1 MSRGQSKLAAA
12 TTGTHTAADQKGE
25 GTRVSK
31 AGKTSESSS
40 SSDSDSDTMRLSH
53 TAARIARAKT
63 QAKARSRA
71 RANKSTGTAARPGSR
86 SSNGVNGSRVS
97 RHRERKAMSSGKSR
111 HRSSNSDSNY
121 SGEDEDESTSN
132 SDIEIVKGV
141 PQEKGAAHSKTS
153 SAKLSPKAASAG
165 GNGRGS
171 KKVASQWARQH
182 QALLAMSG
190 NAVPKR
196 PPSQFLSYARL
207 KDEDPEGK
215 SRNELLLEY
224 FERIE

>member
-71 RANKSTGTAARPGSR
+71 RANKGTGNAARTGSR
-86 SSNGVNGSRVS
+86 SSSGVNRSRAS
-97 RHRERKAMSSGKSR
+97 RHRERKATSSGKSR

-121 SGEDEDESTSN
+121 SGEDESTSN

-141 PQEKGAAHSKTS
+141 PQEKGAAHGKTS
-153 SAKLSPKAASAG
+153 SAKLSPQAASTG

-171 KKVASQWARQH
+171 KVASQWARQH

-207 KDEDPEGK
+207 KDEDSEGK